1 MKKHF
6 VLHFLEQFMKEEY
19 VKVFCLF
26 ATTIVIQLVQTK
38 GISETSSKLI
48 DAIHHNKTSNI
59 MTIFYFYAGL
69 LALMLILY
77 YIYYSFEN
85 RILTKLKSWAR
96 HKMLDAIIK
105 VNHDTTFSDLNFT
118 KLNSPIHRVADLF
131 VSILARVISNFLPNA
146 IFLLVISAYFFQIS
160 PLLSSFFLIGN
171 IVIGFYYYYFYDDI
185 INKNVAYE
193 NKLFSTDSHL
203 IDVLN
208 NMDKIVY
215 RGQSAEESQEF
226 FEKSNEDIESGIDYF
241 QTIHGH
247 NTTTSA
253 IVWFVLVMTIW
264 YMLQLLLKKQMTPVF
279 FVTSFTILLV
289 YKEKLEWMLSE
300 IPDTF
305 GFIGRIKTTLSYFT
319 HLDEFYEVM
328 LQPNRFKTHKL
339 EFREIE
345 FKNVDY
351 KYKNGSNNVFEDRS
365 YYVKPIDSKI
375 IGITG
380 PSGRGKSTFIKLL
393 LKMYDCDKGNI
404 FIDGVNLKE
413 LDPLYVRQN
422 ITYVNQNAKLFDK
435 KVVDNMLYGCG
446 NREIC
451 DYFLKRIMEY
461 PNISKLYKN
470 MDIKT
475 KSSGML
481 GENLSGGQ
489 RQVVNM
495 IGGLVNP
502 SRILVIDEPT
512 NALDPALKKEVI
524 LMIKEFSQYK
534 QAVFIITHDKDVFK
548 IFDEELR
555 M

>member
-1 MKKHF
+1 MK
-6 VLHFLEQFMKEEY
+6 QY
-19 VKVFCLF
+19 
-26 ATTIVIQLVQTK
+26 I
-38 GISETSSKLI
+38 
-48 DAIHHNKTSNI
+48 
-59 MTIFYFYAGL
+59 
-69 LALMLILY
+69 LILL
-77 YIYYSFEN
+77 IV
-85 RILTKLKSWAR
+85 LLVTKMYLDSDSYNLKC
-96 HKMLDAIIK
+96 IISTVDK
-105 VNHDTTFSDLNFT
+105 NEYCVRET
-118 KLNSPIHRVADLF
+118 KNLHRVADLF